1 MINASEMKRGLA
13 VRFDGE
19 IYIVTNYESVKPG
32 KGPAYLQ
39 TKLKHLKNG
48 NVIDKRLQGSDKIED
63 IFVEKIQMEYL
74 YEDVNNLVFM
84 DTSTYEQHFISK
96 DLVPEAKDF
105 LQPNMQVKVSF
116 AGGELIGVELPS
128 TVELKIVETAPPL
141 KGATVTNKTKP
152 AVLETGYRVMV
163 PDFVEGGTV
172 IRVDTRSGEYL
183 ERVR

>member
-19 IYIVTNYESVKPG
+19 IYIVAGYESVKPG

-63 IFVEKIQMEYL
+63 IFVEKIHMEYL
-74 YEDVNNLVFM
+74 YDDGNNLVFM
-84 DTSTYEQHFISK
+84 DTSTYEQHFIPR
-96 DLVPEAKDF
+96 DLVPGAEDF
-105 LQPNMQVKVSF
+105 LQSNMQVRVSF
-116 AGGELIGVELPS
+116 AVGELIGVELPP
-128 TVELKIVETAPPL
+128 TVDLKIVETAPPM

-152 AVLETGYRVMV
+152 AVLESGYKVMV
-163 PDFVEGGTV
+163 PDFVAAGTV